1 MRRRFVKSLVKY
13 LGLTEEKLKILTS
26 LRVEERSG
34 ILGVAVKCVDLERN
48 TDGESS
54 FLVHI

>member
-1 MRRRFVKSLVKY
+1 MRRRFVKFTVKY
-13 LGLTEEKLKILTS
+13 LGLTEESRWKLID
-26 LRVEERSG
+26 LRLEERSG

-54 FLVHI
+54 FLVHT

>member
-1 MRRRFVKSLVKY
+1 MCRRFVKFVVKFF
-13 LGLTEEKLKILTS
+13 GLTGNLRWKLAG
-26 LRVEERSG
+26 LRVKERSG

-54 FLVHI
+54 FLVHF

>member
-1 MRRRFVKSLVKY
+1 MRVKLIDLSM
-13 LGLTEEKLKILTS
+13 
-26 LRVEERSG
+26 EERSG

>member
-1 MRRRFVKSLVKY
+1 MRRRFIKSFVKY
-13 LGLTEEKLKILTS
+13 LGLTEDQREILVD
-26 LRVEERSG
+26 LRMEERSG

>member
-1 MRRRFVKSLVKY
+1 MRRRFIKSVVKDFGSTGEQQRKLVN
-13 LGLTEEKLKILTS
+13 

-48 TDGESS
+48 TDGEGS
-54 FLVHI
+54 FLVHT

>member
-1 MRRRFVKSLVKY
+1 MRRWYVKSVVKFS
-13 LGLTEEKLKILTS
+13 GLTGGMQWKLAYLRMEEG
-26 LRVEERSG
+26 SG

-48 TDGESS
+48 TDGEGS

>member
-13 LGLTEEKLKILTS
+13 LGLTEEKLKILMS

-48 TDGESS
+48 TDGEGSS
-54 FLVHI
+54 LGYI

>member
-1 MRRRFVKSLVKY
+1 MCRRLVKSTVKDS
-13 LGLTEEKLKILTS
+13 GLTGEQQLKLAD

-48 TDGESS
+48 TDGEGS
-54 FLVHI
+54 FLVHS

>member
-1 MRRRFVKSLVKY
+1 MQWKLANLRM
-13 LGLTEEKLKILTS
+13 EEG
-26 LRVEERSG
+26 SG

-48 TDGESS
+48 TDGEGS

>member
-1 MRRRFVKSLVKY
+1 MCRRRAKSVVKFF
-13 LGLTEEKLKILTS
+13 GLTGEMWLKLAH

-48 TDGESS
+48 TDGEGS
-54 FLVHI
+54 FLVHS